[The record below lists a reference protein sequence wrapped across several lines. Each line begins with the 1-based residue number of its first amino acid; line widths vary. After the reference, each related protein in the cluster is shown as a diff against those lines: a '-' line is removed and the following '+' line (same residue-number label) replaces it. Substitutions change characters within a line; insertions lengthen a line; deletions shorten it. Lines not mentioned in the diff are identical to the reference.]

1 MRPLRRSWQQESEDF
16 NPWMSYT
23 DLMSG
28 SLLILSLITFFMMIF
43 MIVNQKQV
51 NELRK
56 QLQTQQTVQGP
67 PPILFIPD
75 NEKFRF
81 PAGSAQLSEPFR
93 QYIWVNL
100 ASMVMDTRK
109 KYGIDTV
116 EIIGHTDG
124 QPNQGGVSNL
134 DTLLEQAVATNTLNR
149 LTPGSNAD
157 LGLMRALAIANE
169 LRKVQAKQPQLAG
182 LKFRAY
188 SAGQLYLLNGQ
199 LAPANRNPDVSRRRI
214 EVRFTRTGRTET
226 AR

>member
-1 MRPLRRSWQQESEDF
+1 MRRLRRPWPQDSEDF

-23 DLMSG
+23 DLMSS
-28 SLLILSLITFFMMIF
+28 SLLILSLITFFMLIF
-43 MIVNQKQV
+43 IIFNQKQI

-56 QLQTQQTVQGP
+56 QKSVQGP

-75 NEKFRF
+75 NDKFRF
-81 PAGSAQLSEPFR
+81 PAGSAQLSDPFR
-93 QYIWVNL
+93 KYIWVEL
-100 ASMVMDTRK
+100 TSMVIDTRQ

-124 QPNQGGVSNL
+124 QPNQGGGSNL
-134 DTLLEQAVATNTLNR
+134 DILLEEAAATNTLYR

-169 LRKVQAKQPQLAG
+169 LRKAQAKEPKLAG
-182 LKFRAY
+182 LRFRAY
-188 SAGQLYLLNGQ
+188 SAGQLYLANGQ
-199 LAPANRNPDVSRRRI
+199 LAPPNRNPDVSRRRI
-214 EVRFTRTGRTET
+214 EVRFTRTGKTET